1 MTGRRVALALWLA
14 ATFVVWNAVFD
25 RVLVYAGRA
34 YVEAAKA
41 EAVGSGPYPR
51 IDDSMR
57 PALARALVLASAAAG
72 AMAAVGLV
80 AFRLSARTTSTESLR
95 KT

>member
-1 MTGRRVALALWLA
+1 MTARRVALALWLA
-14 ATFVVWNAVFD
+14 ATVVVWNAVFD
-25 RVLVYAGRA
+25 RVLVDAGRA

-41 EAVGSGPYPR
+41 EARGPGPYRR

-57 PALARALVLASAAAG
+57 PAVTRALALASAAAG
-72 AMAAVGLV
+72 AMVAAGLIG
-80 AFRLSARTTSTESLR
+80 FRLSARTTSAAPLR